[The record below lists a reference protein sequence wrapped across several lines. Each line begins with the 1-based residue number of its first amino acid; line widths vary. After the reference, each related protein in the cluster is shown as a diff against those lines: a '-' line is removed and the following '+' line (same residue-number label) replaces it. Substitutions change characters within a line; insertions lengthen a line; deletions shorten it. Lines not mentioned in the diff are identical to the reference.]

1 MRKIP
6 AVVLMLL
13 MASVAFAGETPVA
26 PKGDDEFRAGWLAL
40 VAPMSVREKTA
51 GLQAR
56 QEARLAALPH
66 FEAAVKADPENVS
79 YKTALGYACLAAGK
93 YQLAKDTLDQAIA
106 QSKRDPL
113 LHLLRGQA
121 EAALGLMDPETASA
135 TVEKVMRSFEEAAR
149 LDPKNSLA
157 PLQAASVAFDTGRK
171 DLGMKKLNEAME
183 RPTIMLYRLP
193 IPGDLSADRSTAL
206 KQWQYVQMTQWME
219 MISRGGN
226 VGRVLLK
233 QGGEKQEAGD
243 LKGAHTS
250 YLQALEVAKRI
261 GNVRPNLIITV
272 NTAMNAMEDSY
283 VRLLDV
289 AKKTND
295 NKETERWEGELG
307 VLQIGRT
314 ELGAVLQG
322 YIKHVDENPP
332 ATVEAMLDLQGENIS
347 RVMLGIGLTPTKV
360 SSSVFPR

>member
-1 MRKIP
+1 MRKIS

-13 MASVAFAGETPVA
+13 MASVAFAGEIPVA

-40 VAPMSVREKTA
+40 VAPMTAKEKAA

-79 YKTALGYACLAAGK
+79 YKTSLSYAYLAAGK
-93 YQLAKDTLDQAIA
+93 YQLAKDALDQAIS
-106 QSKRDPL
+106 QNKRDPL
-113 LHLLRGQA
+113 LYLLRGQA
-121 EAALGLMDPETASA
+121 EAALMDPETSSA
-135 TVEKVMRSFEEAAR
+135 AVEKVLRSFEEAAH
-149 LDPKNSLA
+149 LDQANSLA
-157 PLQAASVAFDTGRK
+157 LLQASSVAFDAGRE
-171 DLGMKKLNEAME
+171 DLGFKKLNQAME
-183 RPTIMLYRLP
+183 RPTMTLYRLP
-193 IPGDLSADRSTAL
+193 IPEDLNTDRSTAL
-206 KQWQYVQMTQWME
+206 IQWQYLQFTQWNDL
-219 MISRGGN
+219 IARGGN
-226 VGRVLLK
+226 VIRVLLK
-233 QGGEKQEAGD
+233 QGGAKQEAGN
-243 LKGAHTS
+243 LEGARNS

-261 GNVRPNLIITV
+261 GNTHPNLVITV
-272 NTAMNAMEDSY
+272 NTAMNAIEDSY

-295 NKETERWEGELG
+295 SKEAERWEGELG

-322 YIKHVDENPP
+322 YMKHVDENPP
-332 ATVEAMLDLQGENIS
+332 ASVEAMLALQGESLS

-360 SSSVFPR
+360 SPTVFPR